1 MRFILGLISLI
12 ASIALAVC
20 IQIFANFDILHF
32 GVLMIVPAGAIAI
45 GYISTTGYF
54 KGMEKSNVYLTPLRM
69 VFAIIIAII
78 SMISIEYI
86 VYLFTSVDPE
96 TYNTIYS
103 LDKGAHISE
112 FEVEGYGQMTF
123 LNFKRY
129 MIESTPMSFSLKHKE
144 IFSVTSVTGL
154 YILNSIDYLGIII
167 GAWLCGMKLKDKSYC
182 HQCNTYRQ
190 ILPIFNLPKEQ
201 GEVFI
206 HELESVLSTEDDIK
220 ISSFLNQYSY
230 NQSVSKQ
237 EHYLCNVAYCLNCPT
252 AILSIELY
260 EYNSKKA
267 VVKNES
273 FEYEK
278 EIYKSYINYVF
289 KNLEMKNN
297 KKAIV

>member
-1 MRFILGLISLI
+1 MQFILGLISLI
-12 ASIALAVC
+12 ASVILAVA
-20 IQIFANFDILHF
+20 IQVFTDFDILHF
-32 GVLMIVPAGAIAI
+32 GVFFIIPAGAIGI
-45 GYISTTGYF
+45 GYISTMGYF
-54 KGMEKSNVYLTPLRM
+54 KGMEKSNAYLTPFRM
-69 VFAIIIAII
+69 VFAIVIAII
-78 SMISIEYI
+78 STVSIEYI

-103 LDKGAHISE
+103 LDKGVHISE
-112 FEVEGYGQMTF
+112 FDVEGYGQMTF

-129 MIESTPMSFSLKHKE
+129 MIESTPMSFSLKRQE
-144 IFSVTSVTGL
+144 IFSVTSVKGL
-154 YILNSIDYLGIII
+154 YILNSIDYLGVII
-167 GAWLCGMKLKDKSYC
+167 GAWFCGLTLKSKSYC

-190 ILPIFNLPKEQ
+190 IVPILNIPKVQ
-201 GEVFI
+201 GEIFI
-206 HELESVLSTEDDIK
+206 HELESVLSTEDDIN
-220 ISSFLNQYSY
+220 ISNFLNQYSY

-252 AILSIELY
+252 AILSIELH

-267 VVKNES
+267 VVKNEN

-297 KKAIV
+297 KKAIC